1 MNLKNNLQIERKWTK
16 KKKKQLIDEE
26 AIKKK
31 YYRGREECASTKV
44 LCEINQELISPKL
57 LLFRATIW
65 PLKIS
70 FAGLCVEARNK
81 WKQTGGEGKGER
93 VELVKKNPL
102 FRCATTD
109 HFHKIFIQR
118 VYGKIENVRQQAETR
133 GCDVELRMA
142 VVTARI

>member
-1 MNLKNNLQIERKWTK
+1 M
-16 KKKKQLIDEE
+16 
-26 AIKKK
+26 
-31 YYRGREECASTKV
+31 
-44 LCEINQELISPKL
+44 
-57 LLFRATIW
+57 
-65 PLKIS
+65 
-70 FAGLCVEARNK
+70 
-81 WKQTGGEGKGER
+81 
-93 VELVKKNPL
+93 ELVKKNPL